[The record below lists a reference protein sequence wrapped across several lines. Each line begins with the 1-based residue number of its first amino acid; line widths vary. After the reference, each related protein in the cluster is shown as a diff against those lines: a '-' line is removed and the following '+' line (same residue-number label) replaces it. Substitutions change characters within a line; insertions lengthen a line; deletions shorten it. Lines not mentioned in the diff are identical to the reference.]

1 MDSKI
6 LTADR
11 NRPAFVALTDKLNG
25 GFAGRRYVGIVARI
39 SDLDNPAFLSAGGDG
54 IVGNGRFGGQGER
67 PTLLREY
74 IEKHV
79 YSSSHPGTFRV
90 IVNYT
95 CERHVEVYPLTDEEI
110 EFLQP
115 YIDAIERLYARQ

>member
-11 NRPAFVALTDKLNG
+11 NRPAFVALTTKLNG
-25 GFAGRRYVGIVARI
+25 GFEGRRYVGIVARI
-39 SDLDNPAFLSAGGDG
+39 SDLDNPTFLAAGGEG
-54 IVGNGRFGGQGER
+54 FVGNGQFGGQGER
-67 PTLLREY
+67 PTMLRERVSK
-74 IEKHV
+74 IIGGD
-79 YSSSHPGTFRV
+79 HPNQFGV
-90 IVNYT
+90 KVCST
-95 CERHVEVYPLTDEEI
+95 CERYVEVYPLTDDEI